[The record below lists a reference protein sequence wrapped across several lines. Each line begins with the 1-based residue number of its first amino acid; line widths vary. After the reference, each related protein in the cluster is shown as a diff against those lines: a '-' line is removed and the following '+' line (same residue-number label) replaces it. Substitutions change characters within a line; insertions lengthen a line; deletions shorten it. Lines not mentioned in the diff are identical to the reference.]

1 MRENVRRVWNGR
13 VVASGVDKC
22 AHLFLSPLAMPMRR
36 TFQAEELA
44 VAGATSCGLDC
55 LMAPRSLSVCAPTF
69 AQKRYR
75 CLRLELEHGHVDD
88 LRRVL

>member
-1 MRENVRRVWNGR
+1 MSRH
-13 VVASGVDKC
+13 VDKC
-22 AHLFLSPLAMPMRR
+22 LAMPMRR

-44 VAGATSCGLDC
+44 VAGATSCGLVC
-55 LMAPRSLSVCAPTF
+55 LLTPRSLSVCAPTF

-75 CLRLELEHGHVDD
+75 CLRLELDHGHVDD